1 MAADTS
7 LGAGGD
13 GFKSLKS
20 LKSLMLVLAAVQSD
34 NLISMS

>member
-13 GFKSLKS
+13 GFKS